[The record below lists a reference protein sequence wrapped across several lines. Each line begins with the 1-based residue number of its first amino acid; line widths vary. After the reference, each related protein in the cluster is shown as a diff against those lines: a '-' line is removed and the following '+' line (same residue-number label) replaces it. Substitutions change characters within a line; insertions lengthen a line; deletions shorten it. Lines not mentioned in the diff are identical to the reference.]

1 MKKKWIA
8 WIMTVVSIISTALC
22 GVACSGEAKPEPD
35 YSASTLQYDFYGY
48 SAYSDGTWKVNGI
61 QYNAGTD
68 FRTVEKVKEYKD
80 AGMTIFFPQSLAC
93 YSGGDWETSEAKKA
107 FDLALEAGMDKI
119 ILHDTRIQDLSRE
132 TTGLIGEGKK
142 FATEEDLDAQIAAYL
157 QPYRDYEGFYGVML
171 ADEPFYPLV
180 EAYGQ
185 VYRSIKRVMPE
196 CFVHYNLLPI
206 TAGVDPETV
215 EARFSALE
223 EGEGE
228 GLDDLQILTL
238 RYEKYLR
245 AFLDATGADYIQYD
259 QYPLKANGID
269 EYHIYGMQFVT
280 ELAKEYGID
289 FYFINQTYAQ
299 VGNAMTRVL
308 SEGDLY
314 WLNNMAVGF
323 GAKTISY
330 YTYWTKREHNKTP
343 YADGVS
349 FMTWRGEKTDTYYG
363 MQKIMAEEQ
372 KLAPTIL
379 NFSYKTSKVLVEYP
393 TVFSAPHIKYVLE
406 TEDFTALKEV
416 KINKEV
422 ALVTELYDEEKGN
435 YMYMVQNVVDPTNK
449 GSKAYQTAT
458 LTFNSQY
465 DYAVVFVKGEKSIKK
480 LDDGKLVLKHTPGA
494 ATFVMPY

>member
-1 MKKKWIA
+1 MKKRFLA
-8 WIMTVVSIISTALC
+8 FIMATISVFSMML
-22 GVACSGEAKPEPD
+22 SGCDSSTPSRAEPD
-35 YSASTLQYDFYGY
+35 YSNSTLQFDFYGY
-48 SAYSDGTWKVNGI
+48 SAYSDGTWKVKGV
-61 QYNAGTD
+61 QHSAGED

-80 AGMTIFFPQSLAC
+80 AGMTIFFPQSLAA
-93 YSGGDWETSEAKKA
+93 YSGQEWETSETKKA
-107 FDLALEAGMDKI
+107 IDLAVEAGMDKVI
-119 ILHDTRIQDLSRE
+119 IHDTRIQDLSRK
-132 TTGLIGEGKK
+132 TDGLIGEGKL
-142 FATEEDLDAQIAAYL
+142 FATEEALDEQIAAYL
-157 QPYRDYEGFYGVML
+157 EPYRDYEGFYGVML

-185 VYRSIKRVMPE
+185 VYRSVKRVMPE

-206 TAGVDPETV
+206 TAGVGDDVIDE
-215 EARFSALE
+215 RFPALE
-223 EGEGE
+223 EGEDV
-228 GLDDLQILTL
+228 GLSELEILTL

-245 AFLDATGADYIQYD
+245 QYLDATGADYIQYD
-259 QYPLKANGID
+259 QYPLKADSID

-308 SEGDLY
+308 SEDDLY

-349 FMTWRGEKTDTYYG
+349 FMTWRGEKTTTYHA

-379 NFSYKTSKVLVEYP
+379 NFDYKTSKVFVKYP
-393 TVFSAPHIKYVLE
+393 TVFKSNHVEYVLD
-406 TEDFTALKEV
+406 TEDFTALKSV
-416 KINKEV
+416 DINKEV
-422 ALVTELYDEEKGN
+422 ALVTELFDAEKEN
-435 YMYMVQNVVDPTNK
+435 YMYMVQNIIDPANK
-449 GSKAYQTAT
+449 GSKVYQTAV
-458 LTFNSQY
+458 LTFDAKY
-465 DYAVVFVKGEKSIKK
+465 EYVVTFHKGEKSIQK
-480 LDDGKLVLKHTPGA
+480 LEEGKLTLKQIPGE